1 VSSKTISENEAYV
14 WLWLPED
21 VEPVVAGRIS
31 RSADQY
37 LFNYGQS
44 YLSLEKAIPLNPYEL
59 PLQSGFI
66 APLPGLTLAGCLRDG
81 SPDAWGRRTIIN
93 RLANASEHDNQGDET
108 NELLF
113 MLYSGSNRTGS
124 LDFQTSAT
132 GYSPRETEGATLV
145 ELLRSAERV
154 EKGVPLT
161 PALDKALMHGTSI
174 GGARA
179 KAHIIDNDKQ
189 YVAKFSS
196 TSDTR
201 DVVKGEYIAMR
212 LAANVGL
219 DVAPVKFLRVAE
231 KDVLL
236 VERFDRTFSPD
247 GWQRKCVLSALTLFE
262 LDEMMGRYAS
272 YAEFSELIRLRF
284 TKPKDTQ
291 AELYARM
298 VFNIL
303 VGNTDDHARNHAAF
317 WDGKALSLTPAYDIC
332 PQNRTGGE
340 ASQAMTI
347 AGDKNLSRL
356 DFCVENSA
364 YFGLNSSAANAIIKH
379 QIQTIEGCW
388 ESVCDEVNLND
399 TERRLLRG
407 RQIFNSASVEGFE
420 HLIAS

>member
-14 WLWLPED
+14 WIWLPGE

-31 RSADQY
+31 RVADQY

-44 YLSLEKAIPLNPYEL
+44 YLSLDKAIPLNPYEL

-66 APLPGLTLAGCLRDG
+66 APLSELTLAGCLRDG

-93 RLANASEHDNQGDET
+93 RLANYGEQGDQIDESD
-108 NELLF
+108 ELLF

-124 LDFQTSAT
+124 LDFQRSAHS
-132 GYSPRETEGATLV
+132 YEPRETASASLV

-161 PALDKALMHGTSI
+161 PDLDKALLHGTSI
-174 GGARA
+174 GGARP

-201 DVVKGEYIAMR
+201 NVVKSEYIAMR
-212 LAANVGL
+212 LAAEVGL
-219 DVAPVKFLRVAE
+219 NVARVKFVRVAE

-236 VERFDRTFSPD
+236 VERFDRTHSPQ
-247 GWQRKCVLSALTLFE
+247 GWQRKCVLSALTIFE
-262 LDEMMGRYAS
+262 LDEMMSRYAS
-272 YAEFSELIRLRF
+272 YAELSELIRLKF

-291 AELYARM
+291 SELYGRM
-298 VFNIL
+298 VFNVL
-303 VGNTDDHARNHAAF
+303 VSNTDDHARNHAAF
-317 WDGKALSLTPAYDIC
+317 WDGKELSLTPAYDIC

-340 ASQAMTI
+340 AP
-347 AGDKNLSRL
+347 
-356 DFCVENSA
+356 
-364 YFGLNSSAANAIIKH
+364 
-379 QIQTIEGCW
+379 
-388 ESVCDEVNLND
+388 
-399 TERRLLRG
+399 
-407 RQIFNSASVEGFE
+407 
-420 HLIAS
+420 